1 MIYTDSYIMKSIV
14 LKPWGSYQV
23 LEGSSKYLIKRIIVN
38 SGGILSLQSHLHRS
52 EHWVVVQGIAQVTI
66 DDNITNLKSND
77 NIFIPKNSKHRLAN
91 KQKEDLVVIE
101 IWFGDN
107 LVEEDI
113 VRYED
118 IYGRK

>member
-23 LEGSSKYLIKRIIVN
+23 LEGSSKYLIKRIIVK

-52 EHWVVVQGIAQVTI
+52 EHWVVVQGVAQKLQLEE
-66 DDNITNLKSND
+66 NITNLKSND

-107 LVEEDI
+107 LD
-113 VRYED
+113 R
-118 IYGRK
+118 R